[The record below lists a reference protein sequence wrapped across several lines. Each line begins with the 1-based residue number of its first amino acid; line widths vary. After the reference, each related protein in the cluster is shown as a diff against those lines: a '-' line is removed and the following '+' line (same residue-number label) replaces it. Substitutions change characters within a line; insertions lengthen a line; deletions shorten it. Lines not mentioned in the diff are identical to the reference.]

1 MTFPSLDALE
11 QRVDQAGERF
21 GSLRDEIAQLKAR
34 VAELERELDSARGEG
49 ERTWA
54 KERDQLRRRV
64 EKLAGRL
71 GALLEA

>member
-11 QRVDQAGERF
+11 QRVEQTGERL
-21 GSLRDEIAQLKAR
+21 GALRDEIAQLKAR
-34 VAELERELDSARGEG
+34 VAELERELDAARGDG
-49 ERTWA
+49 ERAWA
-54 KERDQLRRRV
+54 KEREQLRRRV

>member
-21 GSLRDEIAQLKAR
+21 VSLRDEIAQLKAR

-49 ERTWA
+49 ERAWA
-54 KERDQLRRRV
+54 KEREQLRRRV